1 MKRMTEKQ
9 RRKIFK
15 LAQEYGL
22 DNDLL
27 HTYIFNLTGKKSI
40 KKLNILDAKEVID
53 SFENKEKNI
62 SK

>member
-15 LAQEYGL
+15 LAEEYGL

-27 HTYIFNLTGKKSI
+27 HTYIFNLVGKNSI
-40 KKLNILDAKEVID
+40 KELNIADAGKVID
-53 SFENKEKNI
+53 NFEKSQKQR
-62 SK
+62 K